1 MIYYSILTISVAY
14 LIYILVMQ
22 ATTNLK
28 REKSI
33 EEKRQK
39 WQNALVD
46 EEYTKDRIMELIKS
60 EYGEPTTSSVEK
72 GVYTEGMPDFLV
84 KMALGKPLEV
94 QSAGFKGSTTERWHY
109 KTLTSHSKITNTS
122 AGKATITPLKN
133 QDYNVKGLLR
143 NIRS

>member
-46 EEYTKDRIMELIKS
+46 EEDTKDRIMELIKS
-60 EYGEPTTSSVEK
+60 EYG
-72 GVYTEGMPDFLV
+72 
-84 KMALGKPLEV
+84 
-94 QSAGFKGSTTERWHY
+94 
-109 KTLTSHSKITNTS
+109 
-122 AGKATITPLKN
+122 
-133 QDYNVKGLLR
+133 
-143 NIRS
+143 

>member
-1 MIYYSILTISVAY
+1 MIYYSILAISVAY

-22 ATTNLK
+22 GTTNLK

-109 KTLTSHSKITNTS
+109 KTLTLTFQNNKLIGWESHDNTS
-122 AGKATITPLKN
+122 QKPRL
-133 QDYNVKGLLR
+133 
-143 NIRS
+143 

>member
-46 EEYTKDRIMELIKS
+46 EEDTKDRIMELIKS
-60 EYGEPTTSSVEK
+60 EYGEPTTSSVK
-72 GVYTEGMPDFLV
+72 
-84 KMALGKPLEV
+84 
-94 QSAGFKGSTTERWHY
+94 
-109 KTLTSHSKITNTS
+109 
-122 AGKATITPLKN
+122 KAYIPKVCPTFW
-133 QDYNVKGLLR
+133 
-143 NIRS
+143 

>member
-60 EYGEPTTSSVEK
+60 
-72 GVYTEGMPDFLV
+72 
-84 KMALGKPLEV
+84 
-94 QSAGFKGSTTERWHY
+94 
-109 KTLTSHSKITNTS
+109 
-122 AGKATITPLKN
+122 
-133 QDYNVKGLLR
+133 
-143 NIRS
+143 

>member
-46 EEYTKDRIMELIKS
+46 EKDETQIRIEAKVFANEPYSYLADSVAAVMIEI
-60 EYGEPTTSSVEK
+60 GE
-72 GVYTEGMPDFLV
+72 
-84 KMALGKPLEV
+84 
-94 QSAGFKGSTTERWHY
+94 
-109 KTLTSHSKITNTS
+109 NTR
-122 AGKATITPLKN
+122 K
-133 QDYNVKGLLR
+133 NVKEEEAKH
-143 NIRS
+143 NETDKV